1 MAQKSEDRRSRR
13 SRALL
18 KAGLLE
24 LMLEKKFSDI
34 SVRDVTERIDLNR
47 GTFYLHYPD
56 TTALLQSAEADM
68 LDGAQALMD
77 QHFAQSAESGSL
89 RPVFLAILD
98 YIAEHPTECTALFFN
113 NSTSGFFV
121 RLQEL
126 IRRNGVSLIQKK
138 YRLASQMELD
148 YFLSFVGYGL
158 IGLIKTWF
166 DQGMALPREELAA
179 LADCLVSA
187 GASQLLEVQPNGTQ

>member
-1 MAQKSEDRRSRR
+1 MAQRSEDRRSRR

-34 SVRDVTERIDLNR
+34 SVRDVTERMDLNR

-56 TTALLQSAEADM
+56 TTALLQSAETDM
-68 LDGAQALMD
+68 LEGAQALMD
-77 QHFAQSAESGSL
+77 RRLAEPAESGAL
-89 RPVFLAILD
+89 RPVFLPILD

-113 NSTSGFFV
+113 NSTSGFFG

-126 IRRNGVSLIQKK
+126 IRRNGVSLIEKK
-138 YRLASQMELD
+138 YRLSSQTELD

-158 IGLIKTWF
+158 VGLIKTWF
-166 DQGMALPREELAA
+166 DEGMALPREELAA
-179 LADCLVSA
+179 LADRLVSA
-187 GASQLLEVQPNGTQ
+187 GANQLLEAKP